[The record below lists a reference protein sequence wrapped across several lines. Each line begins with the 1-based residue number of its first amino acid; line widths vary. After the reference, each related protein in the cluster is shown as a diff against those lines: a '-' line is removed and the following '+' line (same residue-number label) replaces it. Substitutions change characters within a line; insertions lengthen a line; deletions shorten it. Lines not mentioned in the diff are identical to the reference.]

1 MDGNPPSSPNTSRV
15 GGNMRS
21 MADSPLS
28 PWRAFLDT
36 VRAQDPDHGGELV
49 AETWLALCRRVGA
62 RDARYL
68 RGMMRNLRRQQAR
81 GDGRR
86 RRRESAWAE
95 ATAFPPSGPD
105 DVLQRDEV
113 ARAVERA
120 LQRLDPESSQLLEE
134 RFVVGRSSSEIAAAL
149 GVAASTIRGRLRTT
163 LERVRTLLR
172 EHIEPS
178 LEPDEG
184 LRHVVSE
191 IEATLEA
198 LTSTWTGRLVLH
210 LEPSAKRTRV
220 AQLEFFPAASRTVQ
234 HDTRRRLEALPG
246 CDVPGPFEMHFE
258 CSR

>member
-1 MDGNPPSSPNTSRV
+1 
-15 GGNMRS
+15 MRS
-21 MADSPLS
+21 MADSSPS
-28 PWRAFLDT
+28 PWRTFLGT
-36 VRAQDPDHGGELV
+36 VRAQDPDHGADLV

-68 RGMMRNLRRQQAR
+68 HGTMRNLRRQTAR

-86 RRRESAWAE
+86 RRRELAWAE
-95 ATAFPPSGPD
+95 ATRPAQSSPD
-105 DVLQRDEV
+105 DVLQRDEI

-172 EHIEPS
+172 EHVEPS
-178 LEPDEG
+178 LEPDER
-184 LRHVVSE
+184 LRRVIAE
-191 IEATLEA
+191 IEAALEA
-198 LTSTWTGRLVLH
+198 LRSTWTGRLVLH
-210 LEPSAKRTRV
+210 LEPSSKCTRV
-220 AQLEFFPAASRTVQ
+220 AQLEFFPPASRTVR

-258 CSR
+258 CSP